1 MLATPLSHTPGSGWK
16 GLRHFWKND
25 LMAAFSVLL
34 VALPLALGIA
44 IASGAPPMAGLI
56 SVVVGGLVTTF
67 VRGSHVGINGP
78 AKALIVVALV
88 ASESLSDGPASGF
101 PYVMAAFAISG
112 VIHVMLGVLR
122 LGKLGHIVPSA
133 VIYGVLAAI
142 GLIIIGTQIHVAL
155 GVASD
160 AHQPLA
166 ILMDIPRS
174 ILALSPLVTITSALA
189 LVILIGYP
197 KVQNQFVR
205 YLPAPMWVLLIT
217 VPVFF
222 LLQWGAPQ
230 AGLERLVD
238 PSYLIQIPRNF
249 TEGLVFPD
257 FSKVDQPLF
266 WVMVVLITLL
276 LSLESLV
283 SAKAIDKLDPYRRK
297 TNLNDDL
304 IGIGLGTVVSAML
317 GGIPVS
323 TSIVCSSVN
332 INNAAKTRWSNF
344 FLGIVVLVFV
354 LGFRPLLQMIPM
366 AALAVILIFTGYK
379 LVSPSVFKSAYHQGW
394 EQVTILT
401 VTLVAG
407 LAVGLVPGLLIG
419 IGFTL
424 VVHYLRSGL
433 SFPLFVRYLRHLS
446 VKVVQEQRQ
455 TYLFKLKGVVNFFNM
470 LQLQGKIW
478 NLGKDKHIILDFSH
492 ARIVDLTVLEYI
504 HEYAEK
510 YSQQGGEFHF
520 TGLDTHETSSHH
532 PHALHVLRVPEPL
545 KVRFTRRQ
553 MALKQLARTQQ
564 WRYDP
569 NINWDVSQLDQFLF
583 FKTHPVD
590 FTKNQLTGNY
600 QDSDVCW
607 EICDITLQNA
617 FITFE
622 THRLTVEVLSL
633 PFEVPVFSLEEE
645 SFLNRMSLL
654 VAQQDIDFEEHQQ
667 FSRKFLLQG
676 PHEASI
682 RKFFSPALVHFFE
695 QGDIYHLES
704 NGRRILIFRHLRLIS
719 AQEVETMVGYSEK
732 LVQKLHA
739 ARTQLVE

>member
-1 MLATPLSHTPGSGWK
+1 MLVTPTDQVPGSGWK
-16 GLRHFWKND
+16 GSLRFWKND
-25 LMAAFSVLL
+25 LAASLSVLL

-44 IASGAPPMAGLI
+44 IASGAPPVAGLI

-67 VRGSHVGINGP
+67 VRGSHLGINAP
-78 AKALIVVALV
+78 SKALIVVALV
-88 ASESLSDGPASGF
+88 ASERLGDGAASGL
-101 PYVMAAFAISG
+101 PYVMAAFAVSG

-122 LGKLGHIVPSA
+122 LGKLGHVVPSA

-142 GLIIIGTQIHVAL
+142 GLIIIGTQVHVAL

-166 ILMDIPRS
+166 ILLDIPRS
-174 ILALSPLVTITSALA
+174 VLSLNPLVTLTSAVA
-189 LVILIGYP
+189 LLILIGYP
-197 KVQNQFVR
+197 KVRNPYVR

-217 VPVFF
+217 VPLFAA
-222 LLQWGAPQ
+222 LQWGALR
-230 AGLERLVD
+230 AELSELVNAD
-238 PSYLIQIPRNF
+238 CLVQIPQNL

-257 FSKVDQPLF
+257 FSKIDQPIF
-266 WVMVVLITLL
+266 WLMVVLITLL

-283 SAKAIDKLDPYRRK
+283 SAKAADRLDPYRRK

-304 IGIGLGTVVSAML
+304 IGVGLGTVVSAML
-317 GGIPVS
+317 GGLPVS
-323 TSIVCSSVN
+323 TAIVCSSVN
-332 INNAAKTRWSNF
+332 INSAAKTRWSNF
-344 FLGIVVLVFV
+344 FLGGVVLIFV

-394 EQVTILT
+394 EQICILV
-401 VTLVAG
+401 VTLVAA
-407 LAVGLVPGLLIG
+407 LIIGLVPGLLIG
-419 IGFTL
+419 IVFTL
-424 VVHYLRSGL
+424 LVHYLRSGL
-433 SFPLFVRYLRHLS
+433 SFALFVQYLRQLS
-446 VKVVQEQRQ
+446 VKVVQERRS

-470 LQLQGKIW
+470 LQLQRKIYD
-478 NLGKDKHIILDFSH
+478 LGEDKHIILDFSH

-545 KVRFTRRQ
+545 KVRLTRRQ
-553 MALKQLARTQQ
+553 VALKQLAHAQQ
-564 WRYDP
+564 WHYDP
-569 NINWDVSQLDQFLF
+569 NIHWDVSKLDRFLF

-590 FTKNQLTGNY
+590 FTKNQLTGRY
-600 QDSDVCW
+600 PDSAVRW
-607 EICDITLQNA
+607 EICDITLKNA

-622 THRLTVEVLSL
+622 THRLTVEILSL
-633 PFEVPVFSLEEE
+633 PYQVPVFSLEEE

-654 VAQQDIDFEEHQQ
+654 VAQQDIDFEEHKQ

-676 PHEASI
+676 PDESSI
-682 RKFFSPALVHFFE
+682 RRFFSPTLVRFFE

-704 NGRRILIFRHLRLIS
+704 NGRQILIFRNLRLIS
-719 AQEVETMVGYSEK
+719 AQEVATMVGYSEK
-732 LVQKLHA
+732 LVSKLHT
-739 ARTQLVE
+739 ARAQLVE